1 MIAPLGIA
9 RPSVTGGGD
18 WRMLAIDAIPF
29 KSTEVAD
36 GVGWLMTVPW
46 LWIEDAEGARLCL
59 ARYEEDLGKDGRSA
73 VAWKDDLL
81 LRSGD
86 VGAEEAG
93 ERWEGG
99 V

>member
-1 MIAPLGIA
+1 
-9 RPSVTGGGD
+9 
-18 WRMLAIDAIPF
+18 MLAATAIPF
-29 KSTEVAD
+29 KSDEVAD
-36 GVGWLMTVPW
+36 GVGWLMIEA
-46 LWIEDAEGARLCL
+46 LLIEDAEGARLCL
-59 ARYEEDLGKDGRSA
+59 ARYDDDFGREGRSA
-73 VAWKDDLL
+73 VAWNDDLL